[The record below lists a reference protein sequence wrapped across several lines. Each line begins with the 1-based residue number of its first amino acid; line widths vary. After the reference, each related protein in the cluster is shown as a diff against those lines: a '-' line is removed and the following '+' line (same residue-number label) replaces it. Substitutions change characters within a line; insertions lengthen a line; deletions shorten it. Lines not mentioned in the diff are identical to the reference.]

1 MATKKST
8 TVKDVS
14 ATAAKSRPAKAAPA
28 AKTAAAKPAVSA
40 KPTRAAQPA
49 AATGKKAT
57 AKPVPAASKTSQPA
71 NGTARAKAPA
81 KRPSTTAAGRSA
93 AKLAVREG
101 EPAWT
106 AAEIAELRETLVADA
121 ERLRIEIRAAETEI
135 GQLLRE
141 GGEGAGNDQAD
152 VGSNTFERDHEMSM
166 AKNARANL
174 ELVESAVKRIDAGTY
189 GVCESCGNPVGKMRL
204 QAFPR
209 ATLCMECKQRQERR

>member
-28 AKTAAAKPAVSA
+28 AKTAAAKPAVSV

-57 AKPVPAASKTSQPA
+57 AKPVPAASKTTEPA